1 MELNDIVAKYNLYL
15 LLTFGSYNTDRF
27 TENSDID
34 LAYLSNRR
42 LNVEEEMELLKD
54 MVVYFKRDGIDLVN
68 LTKADPLLAFQIAC
82 NSKVLYEEN
91 NSFILFKMKASAIY
105 ADTKHLRVLR
115 RKFLQ
120 EQLKLA
126 NYRENKERGIIYE

>member
-1 MELNDIVAKYNLYL
+1 MGINDIIAKYNLRL
-15 LLTFGSYNTDRF
+15 LLIFGSYNTDRF

-34 LAYLSNRR
+34 LAYLSDRN
-42 LNVEEEMELLKD
+42 LNIEEEMELLMD
-54 MVVYFKRDGIDLVN
+54 MVVHFMRDGIDLVN
-68 LTKADPLLAFQIAC
+68 LNKADPLLSFQIAC

-91 NSFILFKMKASAIY
+91 NSYILFKMKASARY

-120 EQLKLA
+120 EQLKSSG
-126 NYRENKERGIIYE
+126 YIEKTEMEVI